1 MEKLN
6 SKQQAEVGKMS
17 TERLL
22 TKLAKLGYDEELV
35 ATADR
40 SALLNMYAEYILSP
54 PPAATME
61 GGPVK
66 GGTME
71 EELALR
77 RQDLQLRMMEIEE
90 AKKPER
96 KNRNLKKRQGRK
108 NKD

>member
-17 TERLL
+17 TERLR

-40 SALLNMYAEYILSP
+40 SELLNMYTEYILSP
-54 PPAATME
+54 PPVAAM
-61 GGPVK
+61 K
-66 GGTME
+66 GGLVRGGTIE

-77 RQDLQLRMMEIEE
+77 RQEIQLRMMEIEE
-90 AKKPER
+90 AKKTTEEE
-96 KNRNLKKRQGRK
+96 QEG
-108 NKD
+108 

>member
-17 TERLL
+17 TERLR

-40 SALLNMYAEYILSP
+40 SELLNMYTEYILSP
-54 PPAATME
+54 PPEVAAME
-61 GGPVK
+61 GGLAK

-77 RQDLQLRMMEIEE
+77 RQEIQLRMMEIEE
-90 AKKPER
+90 AKKIQR
-96 KNRNLKKRQGRK
+96 GRTES
-108 NKD
+108 